1 MTAHPC
7 WVPNASEFEADR
19 DHGGDGAGVQL
30 FKFEAVITILAD
42 DKTRKFRTCGGRG
55 RERSRAL
62 NSSFELLDLPEK
74 QNAARSFVTFAA
86 SVTYMVGPSRLEL
99 LTSTVSRWRSNQLS

>member
-7 WVPNASEFEADR
+7 CVPNASEFEADR

-62 NSSFELLDLPEK
+62 NSSLNSSTFEKSET
-74 QNAARSFVTFAA
+74 RH
-86 SVTYMVGPSRLEL
+86 
-99 LTSTVSRWRSNQLS
+99 